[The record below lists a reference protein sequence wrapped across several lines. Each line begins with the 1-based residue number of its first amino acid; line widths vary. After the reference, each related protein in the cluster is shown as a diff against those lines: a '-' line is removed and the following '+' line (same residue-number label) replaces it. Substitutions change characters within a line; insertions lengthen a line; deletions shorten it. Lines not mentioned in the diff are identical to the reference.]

1 MLILTM
7 SVFTDRAGVSFGQ
20 DVPVEPDDIIA
31 GDPSVAAT
39 DWLLT
44 QPPCKG

>member
-31 GDPSVAAT
+31 GDPTVAAT

-44 QPPCKG
+44 QPQCQG